1 MSEVTDL
8 ITALRDGTMTLEQVA
23 QRFRERRWPRRAPA
37 RPSTFLERA
46 AAAEQDSDVYRPGS
60 FDDVAAA
67 HQDGR
72 LSDYEYS
79 VLSEAVAQ
87 SKRAE
92 DERRAEA
99 AAEGNEA
106 G

>member
-8 ITALRDGTMTLEQVA
+8 ISALRDGTMTLEQVA
-23 QRFRERRWPRRAPA
+23 QRFRERSWPRRPHS

-46 AAAEQDSDVYRPGS
+46 AATQEDSDTYRPGS

-67 HQDGR
+67 HHDGR
-72 LSDYEYS
+72 LSDEEYS
-79 VLSEAVAQ
+79 VLSEAVAL

-92 DERRAEA
+92 DERRGAG
-99 AAEGNEA
+99 AAESE
-106 G
+106 